1 MLLRWPATR
10 VPANHLKDLLMISLQ
25 NRGVPIQLERS
36 LASASNGSAM
46 RSVVGFA
53 EMDAPIKGRSVADL
67 RDYLAEER
75 TFLAWI
81 RTSIALMGFGFVVAH
96 FGIFANEPHV
106 TNHASGVQP
115 DDLSLWFGTALI
127 AMGVT
132 VSLFSAWC
140 YTRLVGELN
149 RGQFVKRSLSKQGLT
164 GGLSLGLLGIAI
176 SIYMLLILA
185 PPPNVLHA

>member
-1 MLLRWPATR
+1 MR
-10 VPANHLKDLLMISLQ
+10 VPANPLKDLLMISLQ
-25 NRGVPIQLERS
+25 NRGVPIQLQRS
-36 LASASNGSAM
+36 LPSASNGSAM
-46 RSVVGFA
+46 RSVVGLA
-53 EMDAPIKGRSVADL
+53 EMDAPIKGKSVADL

-96 FGIFANEPHV
+96 FGIFTNEPHV

-115 DDLSLWFGTALI
+115 HELSLWFGTALI

-132 VSLFSAWC
+132 VSLFSAWR
-140 YTRLVGELN
+140 YMRLVVELN
-149 RGQFVKRSLSKQGLT
+149 RGQFVKRSLSKQGLIVA
-164 GGLSLGLLGIAI
+164 LSLALLGIAI
-176 SIYMLLILA
+176 SIYMLLVLA

>member
-1 MLLRWPATR
+1 
-10 VPANHLKDLLMISLQ
+10 MISLQ

-46 RSVVGFA
+46 RSVLGFA

-115 DDLSLWFGTALI
+115 HDLSLWFGTALI

-140 YTRLVGELN
+140 YMRLVGALT
-149 RGQFVKRSLSKQGLT
+149 RGQFVKRSLSKQGLIVA
-164 GGLSLGLLGIAI
+164 LSLALLGIAI

>member
-1 MLLRWPATR
+1 
-10 VPANHLKDLLMISLQ
+10 
-25 NRGVPIQLERS
+25 
-36 LASASNGSAM
+36 
-46 RSVVGFA
+46 
-53 EMDAPIKGRSVADL
+53 MDAPIKGRSVADL

-106 TNHASGVQP
+106 TNHAPGVQP
-115 DDLSLWFGTALI
+115 HDLSLWFGTALI
-127 AMGVT
+127 AMGVI

-140 YTRLVGELN
+140 YMRLVGELN
-149 RGQFVKRSLSKQGLT
+149 RGQFVKRSLSKQGLIVA
-164 GGLSLGLLGIAI
+164 LSLALLGIAI

>member
-1 MLLRWPATR
+1 VTR
-10 VPANHLKDLLMISLQ
+10 APANHLKDLLMISLQ

-115 DDLSLWFGTALI
+115 HDLSLWFGTALI

-140 YTRLVGELN
+140 YMHLVGELN
-149 RGQFVKRSLSKQGLT
+149 RGQFVKRSISKQGLIVA
-164 GGLSLGLLGIAI
+164 LSLALLGIAI